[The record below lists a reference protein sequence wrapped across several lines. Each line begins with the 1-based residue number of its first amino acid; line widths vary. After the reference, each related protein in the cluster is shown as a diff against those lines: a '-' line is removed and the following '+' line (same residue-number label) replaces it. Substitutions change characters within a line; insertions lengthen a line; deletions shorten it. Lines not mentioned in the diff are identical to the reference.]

1 MSEPVKHVNETDAF
15 YHALYHLVTH
25 WAAYIAM
32 LALLLTM
39 AFLLSLTPI
48 TGDNVH
54 SRIGVIALING
65 AGLVG
70 CLYFVLGVN
79 AFAED
84 VSKRLP
90 ASYVKR
96 VRRTRHSQ
104 LPILLGVLC
113 SLAAAALNWWLLYKS
128 WK

>member
-1 MSEPVKHVNETDAF
+1 MSEPVRHVNETEAF

-25 WAAYIAM
+25 WAAYVAM
-32 LALLLTM
+32 LALLLTV

-48 TGDNVH
+48 TGDNVRA
-54 SRIGVIALING
+54 RIGVIALVNG

-70 CLYFVLGVN
+70 SLYFVLGIK

-84 VSKRLP
+84 VSKKLP

-96 VRRTRHSQ
+96 VQRTRHSQ
-104 LPILLGVLC
+104 RSVLLGVLG
-113 SLAAAALNWWLLYKS
+113 SLAAAALNWLLLYKS